1 MNTMK
6 QKILLLILLLSS
18 FLAAHSQENIIELRL
33 TTQSGYGPFNMALR
47 GISSIREDEND
58 PWKNTYLKVPQLPKD
73 LTELKYGNIETNRY
87 QETYQDYISGNI
99 TKSWYEELQKS
110 WNWTPDSLTLSKTP
124 IRTKIAFAYGKDSD
138 GNLKIVVDANNNLD
152 LSDDKPVSL
161 LEMNEDNSNKDSLAQ
176 IHTIDVTVETYVEGK
191 IRSIKTPL
199 FIMYNKEYNMFMCNF
214 PQYATTEYKGKKIAI
229 CSSDFTDLS
238 YSTIGLAIIK
248 DDMKKGEKVERNHV
262 YRKNEYIE
270 IGDGNYKVVEV
281 NTFKNKLILER
292 TDLPKS
298 QLISSQVGYRP
309 FPFEKES
316 FQQKTTIALEK
327 LKGKY
332 VLLDFWAVWCGA
344 CLAEIP
350 NLKKLYANVDK
361 SKFEMIGIVGDS
373 PAESLKELI
382 DKHGITWPQILLDNT
397 DQIKKGYGINGY
409 PTTFLLNKEG
419 VIIAT
424 NLRGKELE
432 EKILNLIKE

>member
-1 MNTMK
+1 
-6 QKILLLILLLSS
+6 
-18 FLAAHSQENIIELRL
+18 
-33 TTQSGYGPFNMALR
+33 
-47 GISSIREDEND
+47 
-58 PWKNTYLKVPQLPKD
+58 
-73 LTELKYGNIETNRY
+73 
-87 QETYQDYISGNI
+87 
-99 TKSWYEELQKS
+99 
-110 WNWTPDSLTLSKTP
+110 
-124 IRTKIAFAYGKDSD
+124 
-138 GNLKIVVDANNNLD
+138 
-152 LSDDKPVSL
+152 
-161 LEMNEDNSNKDSLAQ
+161 
-176 IHTIDVTVETYVEGK
+176 
-191 IRSIKTPL
+191 
-199 FIMYNKEYNMFMCNF
+199 MYNKEYNMFMCNF